1 MALAFERFK
10 EKSNINICEIGI
22 DIGGSIALWSKYFEN
37 GNVIGIDINSIRLD
51 EQYKEENFNNV
62 KYYINDAYDKEFIK
76 SLPLFDIIIDDGPHT
91 FGTMLKFIQNYVDKL
106 NPGGL
111 MVIED
116 IPDESWI
123 NYFKI
128 LTPKNL
134 KTTVIDLRQI
144 DNRYDSLMF
153 AIEKV

>member
-1 MALAFERFK
+1 
-10 EKSNINICEIGI
+10 
-22 DIGGSIALWSKYFEN
+22 
-37 GNVIGIDINSIRLD
+37 
-51 EQYKEENFNNV
+51 
-62 KYYINDAYDKEFIK
+62 
-76 SLPLFDIIIDDGPHT
+76 
-91 FGTMLKFIQNYVDKL
+91 MLKFIQNYVDKL
-106 NPGGL
+106 NPAGL